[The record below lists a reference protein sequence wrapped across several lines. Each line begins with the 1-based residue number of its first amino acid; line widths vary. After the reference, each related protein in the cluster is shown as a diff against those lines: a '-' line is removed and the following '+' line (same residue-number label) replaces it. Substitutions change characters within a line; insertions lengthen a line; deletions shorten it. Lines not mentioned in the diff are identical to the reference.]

1 MSSDKQNPDVASG
14 KDEAYENFPVG
25 SFLLPA
31 ELRPAI
37 AAYYAF
43 ARETDD
49 IADSPALSADEKV
62 DWLARFD
69 AAVSGASDDPACA
82 SALALREKL
91 AEHGVN
97 DRHARDLL
105 IAFTRDARKTRYA
118 DWDAVIDYCLHS
130 ASPVGRFL
138 LDLHGEDPAGYV
150 ASDALCN
157 ALQVINHL
165 QDCKADYLD
174 LDRVYLPESWL
185 KAEERTIESL
195 AADQAGPALRH
206 VIDRTLDHTEELM
219 TVARTLPGR
228 LKSRQLAMESAA
240 IIRIADRLIGHLR
253 RRDPLSERVKLSK
266 PEYLYCM
273 VCGVFAVLFKKG

>member
-69 AAVSGASDDPACA
+69 AAVSGAYDDPACA

-185 KAEERTIESL
+185 KAEEGTIESL

>member
-1 MSSDKQNPDVASG
+1 MSSDSQNPAVASG

-31 ELRPAI
+31 KLRPAI
-37 AAYYAF
+37 AVYYAF

-49 IADSPALSADEKV
+49 IADSPVLSADEKI

-69 AAVSGASDDPACA
+69 AAVSGASDDPACG
-82 SALALREKL
+82 SAIALRKKL
-91 AEHGVN
+91 AEHGIS

-105 IAFTRDARKTRYA
+105 IAFTRDAKKTRYA
-118 DWDAVIDYCLHS
+118 GWDDVIDYCLHS

-165 QDCKADYLD
+165 QDCRADYLE
-174 LDRVYLPESWL
+174 LDRVYLPENWL
-185 KAEERTIESL
+185 TAEEGTIESL
-195 AADQAGPALRH
+195 AADKAGPALRR
-206 VIDRTLDHTEELM
+206 VIDRTLEHTEELM
-219 TVARTLPGR
+219 NVARTLPGR
-228 LKSRQLAMESAA
+228 LTSRRLAMESAA
-240 IIRIADRLIGHLR
+240 IVRIADRLIGHLY
-253 RRDPLSERVKLSK
+253 RRDPLRERVKLTK
-266 PEYLYCM
+266 AEYLYCM

>member
-1 MSSDKQNPDVASG
+1 QSPDVASG

-31 ELRPAI
+31 ALRPAI

-69 AAVSGASDDPACA
+69 AVVAGTSDDPACA
-82 SALALREKL
+82 SALALRVRL
-91 AEHGVN
+91 AEHDIS

-105 IAFTRDARKTRYA
+105 IAFTRDARKTRYTG
-118 DWDAVIDYCLHS
+118 WDDVIDYCLHS

-138 LDLHGEDPAGYV
+138 LDLHGEDPADYV

-165 QDCKADYLD
+165 QDCRADYLE

-185 KAEERTIESL
+185 TAGGGNIESL
-195 AADQAGPALRH
+195 GRDQASPALRQA
-206 VIDRTLDHTEELM
+206 IDRTLDHTEELM
-219 TVARTLPGR
+219 TIARTLPGR
-228 LKSRQLAMESAA
+228 LTSRRLAMESAA
-240 IIRIADRLIGHLR
+240 IVRIADRLIGHLR
-253 RRDPLSERVKLSK
+253 RRDPLRERVKLSK

-273 VCGVFAVLFKKG
+273 VCGVFAVLLKKG